1 MNFGEFVSKKRKEK
15 NLTIRQFAIL
25 LDISFTYL
33 SDVENN
39 RSKAFKPEILKK
51 IVSALDLNDN
61 ETEELYDLAAQ
72 SQNSIPLDIE
82 EYIKNNPSAIVA
94 FRKTIKEEKTKL
106 KRIDALSRE
115 NLEVKAY
122 NFLNK
127 YFQNAL
133 TEPTIL
139 DLENFIEN
147 VLNVSIDYQRLDSKQ
162 EILGVTVFKTGNL
175 EIYDE
180 QNCKKQILVNKNTWI
195 Q

>member
-1 MNFGEFVSKKRKEK
+1 MKNNMRKRIYTYVCTVTNVHMEVNMNFGEFVSKKRKEK

-94 FRKTIKEEKTKL
+94 FRKTIKEEK
-106 KRIDALSRE
+106 
-115 NLEVKAY
+115 N
-122 NFLNK
+122 
-127 YFQNAL
+127 NA
-133 TEPTIL
+133 
-139 DLENFIEN
+139 
-147 VLNVSIDYQRLDSKQ
+147 
-162 EILGVTVFKTGNL
+162 
-175 EIYDE
+175 
-180 QNCKKQILVNKNTWI
+180 KKN
-195 Q
+195 

>member
-94 FRKTIKEEKTKL
+94 FRKTIKEEK
-106 KRIDALSRE
+106 
-115 NLEVKAY
+115 NKA
-122 NFLNK
+122 
-127 YFQNAL
+127 
-133 TEPTIL
+133 
-139 DLENFIEN
+139 
-147 VLNVSIDYQRLDSKQ
+147 
-162 EILGVTVFKTGNL
+162 
-175 EIYDE
+175 
-180 QNCKKQILVNKNTWI
+180 KKN
-195 Q
+195 